1 MKIHLLLVFLLLSGN
16 VAFGQSG
23 LELKGYFGVSG
34 TLVGPNADVAGGSS
48 VEMEGF
54 REFGLTLSKGIGGK
68 FRLNGGLSY
77 AYSNVEGGNNYC
89 ALCSEPGF
97 PNPNLPYAYNQDFRI
112 LSIPV
117 YAEYELTNFLYVAAG
132 PLLDF
137 QLSEDNNFDDQSGLG
152 YLVGLGGKVRARK
165 FTFSAFPN
173 YKRHA
178 VIPFDKPQGYKDFL
192 QEFGLQFGVGYR
204 L

>member
-1 MKIHLLLVFLLLSGN
+1 MKINLLLVFLLLCGN

-54 REFGLTLSKGIGGK
+54 REFGLTLSKEIGGK

-97 PNPNLPYAYNQDFRI
+97 PRQGAC
-112 LSIPV
+112 
-117 YAEYELTNFLYVAAG
+117 AEIHFFCF
-132 PLLDF
+132 P
-137 QLSEDNNFDDQSGLG
+137 QL
-152 YLVGLGGKVRARK
+152 
-165 FTFSAFPN
+165 
-173 YKRHA
+173 
-178 VIPFDKPQGYKDFL
+178 
-192 QEFGLQFGVGYR
+192 
-204 L
+204 